1 MGSAGSANNA
11 HVLGSQPP
19 PLVLYGAGTPAGTLS
34 PFKNAAKG
42 SLYFQ
47 TDAATDDMAVWVKVA
62 TASAV
67 ADWRLMRGFNKP
79 IVNVTASTLT
89 VTALAHAGRLVTINA
104 AAGCAV
110 TLPASLGV
118 GDEYEFLIGTTITSN
133 STTIK
138 AANASD
144 AYQGF
149 QMVVSDNSAAVLG
162 YIAVAGTDDTVSFNG
177 TTTGGYVGDRVTV
190 RDVAANKFQVEVQ
203 GKATGTEA
211 TCFSA
216 TVS

>member
-1 MGSAGSANNA
+1 MAVNVAAYHLLRPNQHMGSAGSANNA

-104 AAGCAV
+104 AAEIGR
-110 TLPASLGV
+110 ASCR
-118 GDEYEFLIGTTITSN
+118 E
-133 STTIK
+133 
-138 AANASD
+138 
-144 AYQGF
+144 
-149 QMVVSDNSAAVLG
+149 
-162 YIAVAGTDDTVSFNG
+162 
-177 TTTGGYVGDRVTV
+177 RV
-190 RDVAANKFQVEVQ
+190 
-203 GKATGTEA
+203 
-211 TCFSA
+211 
-216 TVS
+216 